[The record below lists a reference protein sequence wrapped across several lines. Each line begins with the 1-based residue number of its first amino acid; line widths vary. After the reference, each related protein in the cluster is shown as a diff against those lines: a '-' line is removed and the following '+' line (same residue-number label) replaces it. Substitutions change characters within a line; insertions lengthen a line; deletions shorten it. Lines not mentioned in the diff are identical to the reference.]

1 MRAYGCA
8 PAAGEINM
16 FDLFRSSDKVKKYI
30 LGGLLT
36 LVALSMVTY
45 LIPNYSL
52 GTTNTSNPVLAEI
65 GGQKLTSVEVQ
76 QLFQK
81 YSNGRIPPELLEI
94 YLPQFVEQ
102 MISQRAALY
111 EAGKLGLTATDDEAL
126 SSLVANYPQFFPNG
140 SLASKEQFEAALA
153 QQGITMQDV
162 VDEARNQVILGKLQT
177 AVLGSVVVTPKD
189 VEDEFRKK
197 YEKARIQ
204 YIAFPPAKF
213 RDQAKPTEEEIRKFY
228 EAKKATFAQPE
239 KLGYQVAVLDQ
250 DKVAATINVTDEQ
263 LRAAYSNALDNFR
276 MPERVHARHILL
288 KTDGKSDAEKKALQ
302 AKAEDLL
309 KQLKN
314 GADFA
319 ELAKK
324 NSNDGSAE
332 QGGDLGWFVR
342 NQMVPEFDTVAFSL
356 KPKELS
362 GVVTSQF
369 GYHIIQVME
378 KDAAKLKPFEEVKDE
393 LAKEMRAQSVADKM
407 QTVGDELHAALLKSP
422 KSAAEAAKK
431 LGADVI
437 TMPSASASDA
447 IPGVGAS
454 PEIESTLR
462 TMKPDEVSPVIV
474 LPNNRM
480 AVLVLNSR
488 TPGRP
493 AEFSEVQA
501 QIRDTLVNDKAVL
514 IAKERA
520 QEAADRL
527 KKGEDI
533 GKIAKGLQLDVTTS
547 SVFGRADSIDGLG
560 PASSVDEVFSAPVG
574 AVLGPVLVQARNVVA
589 KVTEKSEADL
599 TALPV
604 ERDTLLAQLKQKK
617 AQDRRALLLD
627 GILAKLTTEGK
638 VTVNQKEIQSMVAS
652 LRQQK

>member
-1 MRAYGCA
+1 
-8 PAAGEINM
+8 M

-65 GGQKLTSVEVQ
+65 GGQKITSLEAQ

-111 EAGKLGLTATDDEAL
+111 EAGKLGITAPDDEAL
-126 SSLVANYPQFFPNG
+126 TSLVANYPQFFPNG
-140 SLASKEQFEAALA
+140 SLSSKDQFEAALA
-153 QQGITMQDV
+153 QQGLTLQDV
-162 VDEARNQVILGKLQT
+162 VDEARNQVIMRKLQT

-189 VEDEFRKK
+189 IEDEFRKK

-213 RDQAKPTEEEIRKFY
+213 RDEAKPTEEEMRKFY
-228 EAKKATFAQPE
+228 DARKATFAQPE

-250 DKVAATINVTDEQ
+250 DKVAATINVTDDQ
-263 LRAAYSNALDNFR
+263 LRTAYSGALDNFR

-288 KTDGKSDAEKKALQ
+288 KTEGKSDAEKKALQ

-324 NSNDGSAE
+324 NSQDGSAD

-342 NQMVPEFDTVAFSL
+342 NQMVPEFDTVAFQL

-369 GYHIIQVME
+369 GYHIIQVLE
-378 KDAAKLKPFEEVKDE
+378 KDPAKLKPFEEVKDE
-393 LAKEMRAQSVADKM
+393 LAKEVRAQSVADKM
-407 QTVGDELHAALLKSP
+407 QTLGDELHAALVKSP
-422 KSAAEAAKK
+422 KSAADVAKK
-431 LGADVI
+431 FGAEIIVV
-437 TMPSASASDA
+437 PSASAGEA
-447 IPGVGAS
+447 IPGLGAN
-454 PEIESTLR
+454 PEIDSTLA

-493 AEFSEVQA
+493 AEFNEVQA
-501 QIRDTLVNDKAVL
+501 QIRDTLVNDKAAV
-514 IAKERA
+514 IAKDRA
-520 QEAADRL
+520 QDAADRL

-533 GKIAKGLQLDVTTS
+533 AKVAKGLQLDVTTS
-547 SVFGRADSIDGLG
+547 SVFGRADSIEGLG
-560 PASSVDEVFSAPVG
+560 PASSVEDVFSSPVG
-574 AVLGPVLVQARNVVA
+574 AVLGPMMIQTRNVVA

-604 ERDTLLAQLKQKK
+604 EHDGLLAQLKQRK
-617 AQDRRALLLD
+617 AQDRNSLLMD
-627 GILAKLTTEGK
+627 GILAKLTSDGK
-638 VTVNQKEIQSMVAS
+638 VTVNQKEIQSMVAT